1 MNPRTPFTVT
11 ITITERHLARG
22 VPGCSAECPIALALG
37 EHDELSSELEVN
49 AGGRAI
55 DLYRDNE
62 HVFVASVGPLTR
74 DWMICYDAGVEVE
87 TPFTTT
93 LRFMP
98 SLPEELPV
106 GHPERGPAR

>member
-1 MNPRTPFTVT
+1 MNPRIPFTVT
-11 ITITERHLARG
+11 ITITEQHLARG
-22 VPGCSAECPIALALG
+22 VAGCAAECPIAIALG
-37 EHDELSSELEVN
+37 EHDELSSEPGLEVI

-98 SLPEELPV
+98 WLPAELPV
-106 GHPERGPAR
+106 GHPEG